1 MKTEVEIWEM
11 KYGKITA
18 LKHDNTSFIIQQEN
32 DSIQTKKH
40 KTKASKRTTD
50 ISYKRYTN
58 KIDKWIKE
66 KNKLKFTVKDV
77 RLSIPALKHSPGR
90 VDMYLS
96 KMISD
101 RTITQVGKASFIVN
115 KKTIDKEKYK

>member
-1 MKTEVEIWEM
+1 MKTEVIIWEI
-11 KYGKITA
+11 KEGKTTA
-18 LKHDNTSFIIQQEN
+18 LKYDNNIFIIQQKN
-32 DSIQTKKH
+32 NNIQTKKH
-40 KTKASKRTTD
+40 NAKASKRTTD

-96 KMISD
+96 KMVSD

-115 KKTIDKEKYK
+115 KKNDGEK